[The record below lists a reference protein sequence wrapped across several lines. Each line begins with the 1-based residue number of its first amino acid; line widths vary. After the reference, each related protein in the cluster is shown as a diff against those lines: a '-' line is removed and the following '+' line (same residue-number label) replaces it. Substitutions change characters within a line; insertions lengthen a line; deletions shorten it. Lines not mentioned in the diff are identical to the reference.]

1 MKSIKEFFIR
11 RSIKNDS
18 NKNIKLLHPRY
29 QWSIVYDESTEPYI
43 DRLKKKLQEKF
54 QCQDHHIRTIGV
66 QEKDK
71 SLDYLSYDSFDLLGN
86 LNSKYF
92 DVELIDSCEYLIFYT
107 ENESLFNNYLQNRI
121 KNNLQIGL
129 SNNQL
134 DHDLSINVDA
144 KETDSF
150 VTELKHYLSKIKFKN
165 EAV

>member
-1 MKSIKEFFIR
+1 MKFIKDFFIR
-11 RSIKNDS
+11 RSIKRDS
-18 NKNIKLLHPRY
+18 IKNIKLLHPRY
-29 QWSIVYDESTEPYI
+29 QWSIVYDVSTEPYI
-43 DRLKKKLQEKF
+43 DRLKKKLQKEF
-54 QCQDHHIRTIGV
+54 QCKEHNIRTIGI

-71 SLDYLSYDSFDLLGN
+71 SLDYLNYDSFDLLGN

-107 ENESLFNNYLQNRI
+107 ENEHLFHKYLQNRI

-129 SNNQL
+129 NSYQL
-134 DHDLSINVDA
+134 DHDLTISVDA

-150 VTELKHYLSKIKFKN
+150 VTELKNYLSKIKFKN